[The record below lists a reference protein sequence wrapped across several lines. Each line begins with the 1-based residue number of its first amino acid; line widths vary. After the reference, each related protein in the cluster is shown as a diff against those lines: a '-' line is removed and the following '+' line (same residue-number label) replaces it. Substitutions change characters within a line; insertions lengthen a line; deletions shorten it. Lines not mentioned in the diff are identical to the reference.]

1 VIYINSQT
9 AWRDRERRRRGETKR
24 CMKTGKQK
32 AKKKERERK
41 REKIKI
47 HHERETLERKITKA
61 TSTSQKHLQRSK
73 KQIPTFHE

>member
-1 VIYINSQT
+1 
-9 AWRDRERRRRGETKR
+9 
-24 CMKTGKQK
+24 MKTGKQK